1 MLRSALARPFRA
13 AASLSRS
20 ITGTPYD
27 QMTNGVVKELAAM
40 EKRVAQSPESVG
52 KLTKAG
58 FKVVVEKGAGVKS
71 SFSDAM
77 YTAAGA
83 SIVSK
88 EEAFK
93 ASLVTKVNVPTPEEA
108 KLIEDRMIMSYIW
121 PALNPD
127 LLLQFQDQKST
138 VIAMVCIPRTLSRG
152 QSFDALSSQ
161 ANIAGY
167 RAVIEASNVFAASSP
182 AR

>member
-20 ITGTPYD
+20 ISGTPYD
-27 QMTNGVVKELAAM
+27 QMTIGVVKELAAM

-121 PALNPD
+121 PAQNPD
-127 LLLQFQDQKST
+127 LLQQFQDQKST
-138 VIAMVCIPRTLSRG
+138 VIAMDCIPRTLSRG
-152 QSFDALSSQ
+152 QSFDALSSWPTSR
-161 ANIAGY
+161 GT
-167 RAVIEASNVFAASSP
+167 